1 MRSSTPCGSSPRYF
15 RPSTATRVNVGCF
28 PSSLKSKPVTLAE
41 LQALAEKMQAVL
53 SMLVYGLANWVGRSI
68 FTSK

>member
-1 MRSSTPCGSSPRYF
+1 M
-15 RPSTATRVNVGCF
+15 
-28 PSSLKSKPVTLAE
+28 TLAE